1 MWTERLIDVRWLH
14 INKDL
19 VYRKICSCNKNVGLR
34 KNLVEFLCKVKGKWP
49 NEVTRLVQVL
59 DDIT

>member
-1 MWTERLIDVRWLH
+1 MIDVRWLH

-19 VYRKICSCNKNVGLR
+19 VYRKIISCNKNVGLR
-34 KNLVEFLCKVKGKWP
+34 KRLVEFLRKVKDKWS
-49 NEVTRLVQVL
+49 NEVTRLVHVL